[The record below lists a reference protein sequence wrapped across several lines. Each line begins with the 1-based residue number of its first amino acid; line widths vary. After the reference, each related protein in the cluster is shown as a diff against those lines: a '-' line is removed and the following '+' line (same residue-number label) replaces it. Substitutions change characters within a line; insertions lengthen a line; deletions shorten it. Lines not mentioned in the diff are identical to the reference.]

1 MKTHFFLFYALCVAL
16 LLSLGDS
23 AATAKAGKDGVY
35 IVYMGATTPQNGAS
49 TRHKAQLLNS
59 VLKLS
64 TDSASPFASI
74 RTNNY
79 IEFNRFL
86 LVITV
91 LAIRVKGLTA
101 PSRYS
106 VHRRLLTAAFIDELI
121 LNQSILRF
129 PRSPQRLRRTRN
141 ELRRQSWITP
151 WRFVANRRFSFP
163 LHFFRLLTAAFI
175 DELYLKWELEI
186 SVPGY
191 CEIASVIGDP
201 KDKICEVVESL
212 NADLLVM
219 GSRDFGAIK
228 SYVKFYADMMQ
239 FSNDKFDTLWCCPVK
254 FFGKEKIQDKLGRFD
269 ELANASLCFFLLLAL
284 FGHQEIPVLLC

>member
-59 VLKLS
+59 VLKL
-64 TDSASPFASI
+64 
-74 RTNNY
+74 
-79 IEFNRFL
+79 
-86 LVITV
+86 
-91 LAIRVKGLTA
+91 
-101 PSRYS
+101 
-106 VHRRLLTAAFIDELI
+106 LLTAAFIDELI